1 MIDIIRHPQFK
12 IEDVVPNS
20 RKFRKYRQR
29 LPILPMKSQKISIS
43 SKKMPFTSKNIG
55 EAYYLSISDILWHIL
70 NNPSLF
76 NTMYFGPGQEMEKA
90 KSFGMEI
97 SGRNLQDL
105 DKHLSQL
112 CKVTLGK
119 TKLFSVVKNNLLI
132 FMILFI
138 GKFSFQFSANICFIE
153 IYYSGDFII
162 YREPSSYEG
171 IFIVSSSSNS
181 VISFCFEQRI

>member
-1 MIDIIRHPQFK
+1 MHII
-12 IEDVVPNS
+12 NS
-20 RKFRKYRQR
+20 FQTSY
-29 LPILPMKSQKISIS
+29 SIFIITLHCIIQCTLDQA
-43 SKKMPFTSKNIG
+43 KKWK
-55 EAYYLSISDILWHIL
+55 
-70 NNPSLF
+70 
-76 NTMYFGPGQEMEKA
+76 KA

-97 SGRNLQDL
+97 SGRNPQDL
-105 DKHLSQL
+105 DKHVSWSR
-112 CKVTLGK
+112 KVTLGK

-153 IYYSGDFII
+153 IYYSSDFII